1 MEGFS
6 YVDIFATKGVEYL
19 VIITFL
25 ILLVWLWRFLDMS
38 K

>member
-6 YVDIFATKGVEYL
+6 YIDIFATKGIEYL
-19 VIITFL
+19 VIIAFL
-25 ILLVWLWRFLDMS
+25 FILVWLWKFLDMS

>member
-19 VIITFL
+19 VIIAFL